1 MRRLLFIVSLPVV
14 IFFMSYFLAGF
25 VASYLGYRIV
35 YAFGPSMSPTMYDSV
50 CVLKRIS
57 PSELKRGDIVS
68 LISPDGTKI
77 IKRIVGMPGEQIQI
91 KNNAVYING
100 QILDEP
106 YLPPGTLTD
115 GYTDKVIR
123 IPSGCIYV
131 LGDNRANS
139 SDSREFGPVS
149 LEQVTGKVVF
159 CLNGSA
165 EKMMLVESI
174 LSQVVVDI
182 ARAVGANSR

>member
-1 MRRLLFIVSLPVV
+1 
-14 IFFMSYFLAGF
+14 MSYFLAGF

-57 PSELKRGDIVS
+57 PSELKRGDIVL

-106 YLPPGTLTD
+106 YLPAGTLTD
-115 GYTDKVIR
+115 GYTEEPIR
-123 IPSGCIYV
+123 IPAGCIYV
-131 LGDNRANS
+131 MGDNRTNS

-149 LEQVTGKVVF
+149 LKQVTGKVVF
-159 CLNGSA
+159 HLNGSA
-165 EKMMLVESI
+165 EKMLLVESV
-174 LSQVVVDI
+174 LTRVVVDFAQAI
-182 ARAVGANSR
+182 GVSNR